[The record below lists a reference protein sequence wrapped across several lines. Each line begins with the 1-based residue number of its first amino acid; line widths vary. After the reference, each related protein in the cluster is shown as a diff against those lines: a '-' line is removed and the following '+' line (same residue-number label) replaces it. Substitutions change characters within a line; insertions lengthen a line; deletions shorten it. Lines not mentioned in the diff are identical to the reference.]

1 MSSFFQILAAITPV
15 FMVMIA
21 GGVARKVK
29 WLTPEGDGPLLRLV
43 INLLYPALILRHT
56 LGNTALADPRNLLL
70 PPLTGFSLILLGFAL
85 CWWVAPLFGIKGGPK
100 RRTFSFTTGLQNYG
114 YMAIP
119 LLESLFNDPNLL
131 GVLFV
136 HNVGV
141 EVAFWTVGVLIVSG
155 AWNRNSWKKVFNPPV
170 LALAVGLI
178 LNLTGIGA
186 NLPKFV
192 LNGIDFLGY
201 SSIPLGLMLAG
212 ASVVDLMHGDEWRRD
227 LRVPLGACLM
237 RLGLLP
243 LLFLLTASL
252 IPFSVELKQ
261 IIVVQAAMPAAMMP
275 IVIARHYGGDGALAV
290 KVVLGTTLLS
300 LITIPLWVSLG
311 LRLLGL

>member
-1 MSSFFQILAAITPV
+1 MNNFFQILTAITPV
-15 FMVMIA
+15 FLVMIA
-21 GGVARKVK
+21 GGVARRVK
-29 WLTPEGDGPLLRLV
+29 WLTPEGDGPLLKLV
-43 INLLYPALILRHT
+43 VNLLYPALIFRHT
-56 LGNTALADPRNLLL
+56 LGNAALADPRNLLF
-70 PPLTGFSLILLGFAL
+70 PPLTGFSLILLGFIL
-85 CWWVAPLFGIKGGPK
+85 CWWMAPLFGVNSGPK

-119 LLESLFNDPNLL
+119 LLEPLFNNPDLM
-131 GVLFV
+131 GILFV

-155 AWNRNSWKKVFNPPV
+155 SWNRNSWKKIFNPPV
-170 LALAVGLI
+170 LALAAGLV
-178 LNLTGIGA
+178 LNLIGIGG
-186 NLPKFV
+186 NLPNFI

-212 ASVVDLMHGDEWRRD
+212 ASASDLMHGGEWRRD
-227 LRVPLGACLM
+227 VRVPIGACFM

-243 LLFLLTASL
+243 VLFLLTAYVC
-252 IPFSVELKQ
+252 PFSVELKQ

-300 LITIPLWVSLG
+300 LITIPLWISVGLRFLG
-311 LRLLGL
+311 L